1 MPGVRQPRRGCV
13 AHDCFL
19 IRRQAELTIAS
30 ATNRSSGPV
39 VSRLK
44 PGLPRADDMA
54 CLPLQD
60 FRSKLA
66 LFRAG

>member
-30 ATNRSSGPV
+30 ATQQWSAGIGGR
-39 VSRLK
+39 VSEVL
-44 PGLPRADDMA
+44 
-54 CLPLQD
+54 
-60 FRSKLA
+60 
-66 LFRAG
+66 